1 MKKIGD
7 EITAVRFILDDKGN
21 VLDLNQLQKPIISGK
36 VKYMDQIVF
45 LSIAYAVIF
54 SLLVSVSFYTKFSL
68 KIKLALILSVLVFS
82 IVSYSSIR
90 DMQGIPYRDNN
101 FSKDEQ
107 MYKILWSG
115 VNEPN
120 KIKKTK
126 GEIFLLLKK
135 TDSNGLERGDPRLY
149 AVGYDPLL
157 LEKILEIRKITKKG
171 IPIVVKLT
179 NLNIKVRRND
189 QIPDELKGFD
199 KYNSLSGDID
209 IELEEIISPSLPI
222 K

>member
-1 MKKIGD
+1 
-7 EITAVRFILDDKGN
+7 
-21 VLDLNQLQKPIISGK
+21 
-36 VKYMDQIVF
+36 MDQIVF
-45 LSIAYAVIF
+45 LSISYAVIF

-135 TDSNGLERGDPRLY
+135 TDN
-149 AVGYDPLL
+149 
-157 LEKILEIRKITKKG
+157 
-171 IPIVVKLT
+171 
-179 NLNIKVRRND
+179 N
-189 QIPDELKGFD
+189 
-199 KYNSLSGDID
+199 
-209 IELEEIISPSLPI
+209 
-222 K
+222 

>member
-1 MKKIGD
+1 
-7 EITAVRFILDDKGN
+7 
-21 VLDLNQLQKPIISGK
+21 
-36 VKYMDQIVF
+36 
-45 LSIAYAVIF
+45 
-54 SLLVSVSFYTKFSL
+54 
-68 KIKLALILSVLVFS
+68 
-82 IVSYSSIR
+82 
-90 DMQGIPYRDNN
+90 MQGIPYRDNN
-101 FSKDEQ
+101 FSKDEE

>member
-1 MKKIGD
+1 
-7 EITAVRFILDDKGN
+7 
-21 VLDLNQLQKPIISGK
+21 
-36 VKYMDQIVF
+36 MDQIVF

-135 TDSNGLERGDPRLY
+135 TDNNGLERGDPRLY

-179 NLNIKVRRND
+179 NLNIKVSRND